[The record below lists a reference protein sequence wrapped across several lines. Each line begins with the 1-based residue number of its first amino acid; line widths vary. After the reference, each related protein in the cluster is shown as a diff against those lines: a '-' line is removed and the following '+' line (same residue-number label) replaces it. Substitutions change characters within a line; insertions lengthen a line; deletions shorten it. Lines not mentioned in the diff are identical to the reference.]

1 MISLDVFSTFF
12 RRCERNPSFGEKFHI
27 LTGQSRRVGAEGA
40 LEVGVDAWAETR
52 CTRRFGAADALVADA
67 LAETRCGCRR
77 VGVNALAQTRWWG
90 RVGGDGLWLRR
101 IGVDALAET
110 RCGSDALA

>member
-27 LTGQSRRVGAEGA
+27 ITGQSRRVGAEGDMLEQIDA
-40 LEVGVDAWAETR
+40 LEETRGRHRRRRVGADAWAW
-52 CTRRFGAADALVADA
+52 
-67 LAETRCGCRR
+67 
-77 VGVNALAQTRWWG
+77 TRWWG
-90 RVGGDGLWLRR
+90 RVVAQMRWCRRVGGG
-101 IGVDALAET
+101 ALEET